1 MKYEVEQKYPLEDV
15 VGVRGQLEAL
25 GASFG
30 APQVQADRYFAHPAR
45 DFAETD
51 EALRIRSVGDS
62 NCVTYKGPKI
72 DQTTKTRREIEL
84 PLPGGQE
91 RSQEYE
97 ELFNVL
103 GFQSVTTVSKVRRT
117 AEIQWRDHPLTIALD
132 EVNGLGNYLELEIVT
147 EDIGLDAARNA
158 LAALAEQL
166 QLSTIERRSYLELLL
181 KSGVAKDER
190 QSFQR

>member
-15 VGVRGQLEAL
+15 TGVRGQLEAL
-25 GASFG
+25 GATFG

-84 PLPGGQE
+84 PLPDGQE

-103 GFQSVTTVSKVRRT
+103 GFPSVTTVSKVRQT
-117 AEIQWRDHPLTIALD
+117 AEIQWHHHSLTIALD
-132 EVNGLGNYLELEIVT
+132 EVQGLGDYLELEIVT
-147 EDIGLDAARNA
+147 EDAGLDAARDA
-158 LAALAEQL
+158 LADLASHL
-166 QLSTIERRSYLELLL
+166 QLTSIERRSYLQLLL
-181 KSGVAKDER
+181 ESGVAKDER
-190 QSFQR
+190 KAFQG